1 MVGLFLVFVLEM
13 DDWRRGWVGKGKG
26 NGGERGTYI
35 SDGRK

>member
-26 NGGERGTYI
+26 KGKG
-35 SDGRK
+35 